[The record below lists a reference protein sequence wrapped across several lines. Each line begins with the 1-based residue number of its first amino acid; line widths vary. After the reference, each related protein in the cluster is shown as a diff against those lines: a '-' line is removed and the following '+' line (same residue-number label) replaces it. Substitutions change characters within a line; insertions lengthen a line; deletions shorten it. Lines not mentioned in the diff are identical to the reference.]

1 MKFVF
6 DNKLPVYI
14 QLLEQLKTTIVTGR
28 FAPGEKLPSVRE
40 LALEAKLNPN
50 TVQKALAELEA
61 ERLIYTERTNGKFVS
76 TDKAVLENAK
86 NSLANE
92 ALTNYLKTMKNL
104 GFDREQASEFI
115 KKDKKEEN

>member
-14 QLLEQLKTTIVTGR
+14 QLLEQLKTAIVTGR

-86 NSLANE
+86 NALANE
-92 ALTNYLKTMKNL
+92 ALTNYLRQMKNL

-115 KKDKKEEN
+115 KKATKEEN